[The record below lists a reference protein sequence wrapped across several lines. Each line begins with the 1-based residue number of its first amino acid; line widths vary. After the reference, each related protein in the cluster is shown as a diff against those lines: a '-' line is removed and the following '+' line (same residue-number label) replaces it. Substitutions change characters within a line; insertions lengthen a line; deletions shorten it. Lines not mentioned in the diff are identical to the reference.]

1 MTVSKEV
8 LVRVLTAF
16 LALAQKDKEL
26 FHPKDIEM
34 VQSNDWWIERF
45 FMGNRT
51 EQEATS
57 ALITAME
64 WRNDFGVNNLTED
77 EFKDI
82 KESGRFN

>member
-16 LALAQKDKEL
+16 LALAETDKEL

-45 FMGNRT
+45 FVNNRT
-51 EQEATS
+51 KEQATR
-57 ALITAME
+57 ALITTME
-64 WRNDFGVNNLTED
+64 WRNDFGVHNLTD
-77 EFKDI
+77 ADFKDI
-82 KESGRFN
+82 KETGKFN